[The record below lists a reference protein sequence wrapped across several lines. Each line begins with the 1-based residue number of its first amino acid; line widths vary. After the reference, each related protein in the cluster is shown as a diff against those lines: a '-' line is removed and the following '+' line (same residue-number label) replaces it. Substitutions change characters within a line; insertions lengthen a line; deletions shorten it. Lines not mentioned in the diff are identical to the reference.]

1 MCYFCESF
9 SKIRIYNFIE
19 ISGMKFHENRSSGSL
34 VVPFGRTDGQTD
46 GPAEA
51 RSTYSLSPT
60 CLGYEVYN
68 VFVHTSAGH
77 FRSLS
82 LY

>member
-1 MCYFCESF
+1 
-9 SKIRIYNFIE
+9 
-19 ISGMKFHENRSSGSL
+19 MKFHENRSGESR
-34 VVPFGRTDGQTD
+34 VVPCGRKDGRTDGT
-46 GPAEA
+46 AEA
-51 RSTYSLSPT
+51 RSTYSLSPA

-68 VFVHTSAGH
+68 GFVHTSAGH